1 MLGAVIKFFI
11 INPKMMLR
19 NKFPTNE
26 IKTLKNQVSTRR
38 SKRVFANETG
48 AFPGT
53 TGTNSIFRR
62 EP

>member
-11 INPKMMLR
+11 INPKMMLK
-19 NKFPTNE
+19 NKFPTIQ

-48 AFPGT
+48 A
-53 TGTNSIFRR
+53 
-62 EP
+62 

>member
-11 INPKMMLR
+11 INPKMMLK
-19 NKFPTNE
+19 NKFPTIQ

-38 SKRVFANETG
+38 LRRIAIERG
-48 AFPGT
+48 AFPRT
-53 TGTNSIFRR
+53 AGTNSIFRR